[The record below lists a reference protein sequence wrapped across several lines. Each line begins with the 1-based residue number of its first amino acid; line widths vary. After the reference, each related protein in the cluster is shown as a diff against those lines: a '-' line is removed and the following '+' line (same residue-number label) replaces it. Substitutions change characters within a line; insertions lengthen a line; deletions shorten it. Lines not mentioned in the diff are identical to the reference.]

1 MWQSLVTLSETDEGL
16 TLTLTPLERTI
27 ALTVFSSLLL
37 DEFFTFEDETE
48 RQSARDTIETVV
60 SKLMG
65 ALNV

>member
-48 RQSARDTIETVV
+48 RQAARDTIETVV

>member
-16 TLTLTPLERTI
+16 TLTLTPLERTT

>member
-1 MWQSLVTLSETDEGL
+1 MWQSLLTLASNDEGL

-27 ALTVFSSLLL
+27 ALTVFSSLSL
-37 DEFFTFEDETE
+37 DEFFTFDDETE
-48 RQSARDTIETVV
+48 RQAARDAIETIV

>member
-1 MWQSLVTLSETDEGL
+1 MWQSLVALSETDEGL

-37 DEFFTFEDETE
+37 DEFFTFGDETE
-48 RQSARDTIETVV
+48 RQAARDTIETVV

>member
-1 MWQSLVTLSETDEGL
+1 MWQSLVALSETDESL

-37 DEFFTFEDETE
+37 DEFFTFEDEME

>member
-1 MWQSLVTLSETDEGL
+1 MWSALVALSATDEGIS
-16 TLTLTPLERTI
+16 LTLTPLERTI

-48 RQSARDTIETVV
+48 RQAARDTIETVV

>member
-37 DEFFTFEDETE
+37 DEFFTFEDEME